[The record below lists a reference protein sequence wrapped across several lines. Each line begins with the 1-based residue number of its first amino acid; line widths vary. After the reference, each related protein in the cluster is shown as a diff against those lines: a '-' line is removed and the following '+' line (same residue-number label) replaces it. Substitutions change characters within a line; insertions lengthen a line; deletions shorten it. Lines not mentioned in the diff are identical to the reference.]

1 MRVLSFSSSGI
12 VAVVVLI
19 KAVLLAS
26 SVGVVVVVA
35 STRSD
40 SSWRL
45 VPHTAAFLVRRH
57 YPNRGHSWCDTKS
70 PVHLPVSSESAKRR
84 RRRRTGSRGTM
95 ATSSSS
101 SRLALQ
107 SSNNDDNAAITTSVQ
122 LSEWTSLNPESLVA
136 APCLLEQTLCQPQ
149 EDGQPQLAKDVAYA
163 QAVLEA
169 WKQEEA
175 TSDTVWE
182 AEWCQC
188 RYTYTTTNK
197 DGTTTTTPL
206 YGHWIRRPPTSS
218 VSRDD
223 DTSPVSATSTTTPA
237 VIFFHTGAGPH
248 DLFLLYKAAALVN
261 HEFVAQPSSSD
272 AQEQRQDVVVLIA
285 DVLSDETGWAWNADD
300 RTRYTQERDN
310 LLGGD
315 RQGLRD
321 RVQAALDV
329 VQSTTSSTSTQE
341 CRPLAVLGW
350 CLGGH
355 AVLQVAKLQ
364 VPAVRAMATFHG
376 VFDGCRDASASD
388 SSSSV
393 SNSTTQKALELAEV
407 LICHGVEDP
416 FVSASSL
423 EQALTLLQDLGYA
436 RTSLLQ
442 LSQARHGFTNPA
454 QDWNPHEDFAYQA
467 QAADK
472 AWKQTLNMLQRT
484 LFGQTES

>member
-1 MRVLSFSSSGI
+1 MGVLSLSSSGI
-12 VAVVVLI
+12 VAVVALV

-26 SVGVVVVVA
+26 VVVVVVVA

-45 VPHTAAFLVRRH
+45 VPHSAFFVRSH
-57 YPNRGHSWCDTKS
+57 HPNRGHSWCDTKS
-70 PVHLPVSSESAKRR
+70 PVHLPVSCESKKRR
-84 RRRRTGSRGTM
+84 RRTRTGSRGTL

-101 SRLALQ
+101 SRSALQ
-107 SSNNDDNAAITTSVQ
+107 SNNNGDAAITTSVQ

-149 EDGQPQLAKDVAYA
+149 EEDGQPQLAKNVAYA
-163 QAVLEA
+163 QAVLDA

-175 TSDTVWE
+175 TSETVWE

-188 RYTYTTTNK
+188 QYTYTTTSN

-206 YGHWIRRPPTSS
+206 YGHRIRRPPSS
-218 VSRDD
+218 SSDD

-237 VIFFHTGAGPH
+237 VIFFHTGAGPL

-261 HEFVAQPSSSD
+261 HEFVAQPSSSV

-300 RTRYTQERDN
+300 RTRYTQERDYI
-310 LLGGD
+310 LGGD

-329 VQSTTSSTSTQE
+329 VQSSSSSSTLQE

-376 VFDGCRDASASD
+376 VFDGCRDAPASD
-388 SSSSV
+388 SSSS
-393 SNSTTQKALELAEV
+393 
-407 LICHGVEDP
+407 
-416 FVSASSL
+416 
-423 EQALTLLQDLGYA
+423 
-436 RTSLLQ
+436 
-442 LSQARHGFTNPA
+442 
-454 QDWNPHEDFAYQA
+454 
-467 QAADK
+467 
-472 AWKQTLNMLQRT
+472 
-484 LFGQTES
+484 